1 MFRGFLR
8 LVTVPE
14 MKNSKNDLTNPS
26 NIGKRV
32 VPSFLGHKRLTGA
45 KVMAKQPNPNEKQ
58 VETALRIPQNAEA
71 ELSVLGSI
79 LLDNSTIDLANDIL
93 APEDF
98 YSELNRNIF
107 KAMGELSA
115 AQKPIDLASLYAATY
130 HLKLLEDAGG
140 VNYLT
145 NLTQRLPSSVNIK
158 RYAELVKN
166 ASILRKV
173 IEIATKA
180 NTQAQLPMDS
190 VTDFINNLNQEV
202 FSLTLKDANK
212 AYYNSSEVMQSTFEQ
227 LEALY
232 SSKDTLPGIS
242 SGFIDYDKKTAGFKP
257 GTLTILAAR
266 PGMGK
271 TALALNFLANA
282 AIDHHVPAVFF
293 SLEMT
298 KEELGNRLL
307 AARAKISGDA
317 MRRGDFKDAEWN
329 RLTQTMRTIMNSPI
343 FVDET
348 PAISITKLSAK
359 CRRLKTESNIGLIV
373 IDYLQ
378 LMTGSS
384 YNPSREQE
392 ISEISRTLKG
402 LSKELKVPVIA
413 LSQLNRG
420 VESRPDKRPM
430 LQDLRESGAIEQDA
444 DVITFIYRDDYYNKD
459 STEKNI
465 SEVIIA
471 KQRAG
476 ETGTI
481 KLRWFGEFT
490 LFENLAR
497 DNDSEF

>member
-1 MFRGFLR
+1 
-8 LVTVPE
+8 
-14 MKNSKNDLTNPS
+14 
-26 NIGKRV
+26 
-32 VPSFLGHKRLTGA
+32 
-45 KVMAKQPNPNEKQ
+45 MAKQFNEKAP
-58 VETALRIPQNAEA
+58 ETNLRIPQNLEA

-79 LLDNSTIDLANDIL
+79 LIDNSTIDMANDIL
-93 APEDF
+93 VPEDF
-98 YSELNRNIF
+98 YSELNRQIF
-107 KAMGELSA
+107 IAMGKLAEN
-115 AQKPIDLASLYAATY
+115 QKPIDIASLYAKTLN
-130 HLKLLEDAGG
+130 LKLLEDAGG

-145 NLTQRLPSSVNIK
+145 ELTRRLPSASNIK
-158 RYAELVKN
+158 RYAELIKN

-173 IEIATKA
+173 IEISNKA
-180 NTQAQLPMDS
+180 NVQAQLPMDS
-190 VTDFINNLNQEV
+190 VTDFINDLNQEV
-202 FSLTLKDANK
+202 FALTLTDANR
-212 AYYNSSEVMQSTFEQ
+212 AYYTAKEVMKSTYE
-227 LEALY
+227 LLDELY
-232 SSKDTLPGIS
+232 SHKNQLPGIS
-242 SGFIDYDKKTAGFKP
+242 SGFIDYDRKTAGFKP

-282 AIDHHVPAVFF
+282 AIDHHVPSAFF

-307 AARAKISGDA
+307 SSRARISGDM
-317 MRRGDFKDAEWN
+317 MRRGDFKDGEWN
-329 RLTQTMRTIMNSPI
+329 RIHKTMESINNSPI

-348 PAISITKLSAK
+348 PALSITKLCAK
-359 CRRLKTESNIGLIV
+359 ARRLKTESNLGFII

-392 ISEISRTLKG
+392 ISEISRSLKG
-402 LSKELKVPVIA
+402 LSKELSIPVIA

-420 VESRPDKRPM
+420 VEARTDKRPM

-459 STEKNI
+459 SSEKGV

-471 KQRAG
+471 KQRSG

-497 DNDSEF
+497 DADSNF

>member
-1 MFRGFLR
+1 
-8 LVTVPE
+8 
-14 MKNSKNDLTNPS
+14 
-26 NIGKRV
+26 
-32 VPSFLGHKRLTGA
+32 
-45 KVMAKQPNPNEKQ
+45 MAKQFNEKAP
-58 VETALRIPQNAEA
+58 ETNLRIPQNLEA

-79 LLDNSTIDLANDIL
+79 LIDNSTIDMANDIL
-93 APEDF
+93 VPEDF
-98 YSELNRNIF
+98 YSELNRQIF
-107 KAMGELSA
+107 IAMGKLAEN
-115 AQKPIDLASLYAATY
+115 QKPIDIASLYAKTLN
-130 HLKLLEDAGG
+130 LKLLEDAGG

-145 NLTQRLPSSVNIK
+145 ELTRRLPSASNIK
-158 RYAELVKN
+158 RYAELIKN

-173 IEIATKA
+173 IEISTKA
-180 NTQAQLPMDS
+180 NVQAQLPMDS
-190 VTDFINNLNQEV
+190 VTDFINDLNQEV
-202 FSLTLKDANK
+202 FALTLTDANR
-212 AYYNSSEVMQSTFEQ
+212 AYYTAKEVMKSTYE
-227 LEALY
+227 LLDELY
-232 SSKDTLPGIS
+232 SHKNQLPGIS
-242 SGFIDYDKKTAGFKP
+242 SGFIDYDRKTAGFKP

-282 AIDHHVPAVFF
+282 AIDHHVPSAFF

-307 AARAKISGDA
+307 SSRARISGDM
-317 MRRGDFKDAEWN
+317 MRRGDFKDGEWN
-329 RLTQTMRTIMNSPI
+329 RIHKTMESINNSPI

-348 PAISITKLSAK
+348 PALSITKLCAK
-359 CRRLKTESNIGLIV
+359 ARRLKTESNLGFII

-392 ISEISRTLKG
+392 ISEISRSLKG
-402 LSKELKVPVIA
+402 LSKELSIPVIA

-420 VESRPDKRPM
+420 VEARTDKRPM

-459 STEKNI
+459 SSEKGV

-471 KQRAG
+471 KQRSG

-497 DNDSEF
+497 DADSNF